1 LELQAYPT
9 TFPNFKYKPHSF
21 VFVEI
26 RSNSKTP
33 TTPTIVQLV
42 VTKLVYPFRGG
53 IGLEILSLYVQTFYH
68 TCLGYQCPY

>member
-1 LELQAYPT
+1 LELQAYPP

-26 RSNSKTP
+26 RNNSKTP

-42 VTKLVYPFRGG
+42 VVTKLVNPLRGG
-53 IGLEILSLYVQTFYH
+53 IGLKILSLHV
-68 TCLGYQCPY
+68 